1 MVKPVSVPSIIFLHL
16 SLFRPKA
23 TMDPVA
29 SSLKA
34 QDFQVSL
41 DSKPLTDQMHQFVYR
56 S

>member
-1 MVKPVSVPSIIFLHL
+1 MVKPVSVPSLLFSFISPF
-16 SLFRPKA
+16 FRPKA

-41 DSKPLTDQMHQFVYR
+41 DSKPLTDQMHQFVE
-56 S
+56 